1 MNHVHKKRLTSL
13 RDTFKLT
20 DIIVNRYKWLPHPT
34 ALFLFSM
41 AALCLTLFLCI
52 YWYIEVKNGLEE
64 FIGRL
69 NFDPF
74 LIFQSRTWIVTLIF
88 ILIGGVILAGIFMS
102 FVYYQKVLQLYSY
115 QQNFINN
122 FTHELKTPVTSLKL
136 YLETFLKHDLS
147 KEDQRKYL
155 KYMLADVG
163 RLSGNINSILH
174 LARLESDEY
183 ERQHISTDIVVF
195 TENFLKNNHHLF
207 TGCTTQIYNEL
218 KKPIHLT
225 IDTSL
230 FEMLFMNLIK
240 NAMKYNHCETCFL
253 DIRFTS
259 RLNTLMISFKDN
271 GIGIEKKDFTKIFR
285 KFYQA
290 STSSARTTEGSGLG
304 LYLVSIIA
312 KIHGGEITVKS
323 PGPGKGSEFIVS
335 LPIFS
340 VIQKLKRT

>member
-1 MNHVHKKRLTSL
+1 MK
-13 RDTFKLT
+13 DTFKLT
-20 DIIVNRYKWLPHPT
+20 DIMVNRYKWLPHPT
-34 ALFLFSM
+34 ALFMFSM
-41 AALCLTLFLCI
+41 AALGITLFLCI

-88 ILIGGVILAGIFMS
+88 TLIGGVILAGIFMT

-155 KYMLADVG
+155 KYMLSDVS
-163 RLSGNINSILH
+163 RLSGTISSILH

-183 ERQHISTDIVVF
+183 ERKAISTDIVAF
-195 TENFLKNNHHLF
+195 TEDFLKNNHHLF
-207 TGCTTQIYNEL
+207 TGCTLRIYNEL
-218 KKPIHLT
+218 KKPVVLALDIA
-225 IDTSL
+225 L
-230 FEMLFMNLIK
+230 FEMLFMNIIK
-240 NAMKYNHCETCFL
+240 NAMKYNHCETPFV
-253 DIRFTS
+253 DIRFTA
-259 RLNTLMISFKDN
+259 RLNTLSISFKDN
-271 GIGIEKKDFTKIFR
+271 GIGIEKKDMNKIFR

-290 STSSARTTEGSGLG
+290 GPSSASNAEGSGLG
-304 LYLVSIIA
+304 LYLVSIIT
-312 KIHGGEITVKS
+312 KIHGGDITVKS
-323 PGPGKGSEFIVS
+323 PGPGKGSEFVVT

>member
-1 MNHVHKKRLTSL
+1 
-13 RDTFKLT
+13 
-20 DIIVNRYKWLPHPT
+20 
-34 ALFLFSM
+34 
-41 AALCLTLFLCI
+41 
-52 YWYIEVKNGLEE
+52 VKNGLEE

-88 ILIGGVILAGIFMS
+88 TLIGGVILAGIFMT

-147 KEDQRKYL
+147 KEDQKKYL

-163 RLSGNINSILH
+163 RLSNTISSILH
-174 LARLESDEY
+174 LARLESNEY
-183 ERQHISTDIVVF
+183 ERAHVSTDIVAF
-195 TENFLKNNHHLF
+195 TESFLKNNHHLF
-207 TGCTTQIYNEL
+207 TGCTLSLINEL
-218 KKPIHLT
+218 KKPVYIA
-225 IDTSL
+225 IDTHL
-230 FEMLFMNLIK
+230 FEMLFMNIIK
-240 NAMKYNHCETCFL
+240 NAMKYNHCETCFV

-259 RLNTLMISFKDN
+259 RLNTLLISFKDN
-271 GIGIEKKDFTKIFR
+271 GIGIEKKDFKKIFR

-290 STSSARTTEGSGLG
+290 GPSSARSSEGSGLG

-312 KIHGGEITVKS
+312 KIHGGDIIVRS

>member
-1 MNHVHKKRLTSL
+1 M

-20 DIIVNRYKWLPHPT
+20 DIIINRYKWLPHPT

-41 AALCLTLFLCI
+41 ASLGLTLFLCI

-74 LIFQSRTWIVTLIF
+74 LIFQSRTWVVTLIF
-88 ILIGGVILAGIFMS
+88 TLIGGVILAGIFMS

-163 RLSGNINSILH
+163 RLSGNINSILN

-183 ERQHISTDIVVF
+183 ERQHISTDIVAF
-195 TENFLKNNHHLF
+195 TESFLKNNHHLF
-207 TGCTTQIYNEL
+207 TGCTTRIYNEL
-218 KKPIHLT
+218 KKPINLT
-225 IDTSL
+225 IDPSL
-230 FEMLFMNLIK
+230 FEMLFMNIIK
-240 NAMKYNHCETCFL
+240 NAMKYNHCETCYV

-259 RLNTLMISFKDN
+259 RLNSLMISFKDN
-271 GIGIEKKDFTKIFR
+271 GIGIEKKALKKIFR

-290 STSSARTTEGSGLG
+290 SPSSARTPEGSGLG
-304 LYLVSIIA
+304 LYLVSIIT
-312 KIHGGEITVKS
+312 KIHGGDITVKS

>member
-1 MNHVHKKRLTSL
+1 MGHLSRKKFLSLT
-13 RDTFKLT
+13 DTFKLT
-20 DIIVNRYKWLPHPT
+20 DIMRNRYKWLPHPT
-34 ALFLFSM
+34 VLFLFSV
-41 AALCLTLFLCI
+41 AALGLSLFLCI

-74 LIFQSRTWIVTLIF
+74 LIFQSRSWIVMLVFT
-88 ILIGGVILAGIFMS
+88 LIGGVILAGIFMS
-102 FVYYQKVLQLYSY
+102 FMYYQKVLQLYNY

-147 KEDQRKYL
+147 KEDQHKYL
-155 KYMLADVG
+155 KYMLADVS
-163 RLSGNINSILH
+163 RLSGNINSILQ

-183 ERQHISTDIVVF
+183 EREHIPTDMVDF
-195 TENFLKNNHHLF
+195 TEKFIHNNHHLF
-207 TGCTTQIYNEL
+207 SGCTIRVINEL
-218 KKPIHLT
+218 KKPISLA
-225 IDTSL
+225 IDTPL

-240 NAMKYNHCETCFL
+240 NAMKYNHCEQCFL

-259 RLNTLMISFKDN
+259 RLNTLFINFKDN
-271 GIGIEKKDFTKIFR
+271 GIGIEKKDFKKIFR

-290 STSSARTTEGSGLG
+290 GPSSARASEGSGLG

-312 KIHGGEITVKS
+312 RIHGGDITVKS
-323 PGPGKGSEFIVS
+323 PGPGKGSEFILS